1 MKIHLKNLL
10 FKMYVG
16 AASHVHQISF
26 GFDYNNTNLVKSVIT
41 ARPEVV
47 QEYEIAKRLKKLLEE
62 NGASIFA
69 SYLFSERVVG
79 RNQKDGTTYT
89 LLDFVA
95 HKFMSP
101 GFWSILAPSDEAMN
115 FIINEKLIPGE
126 DQNPI
131 FDNLLFTHIGT
142 VAQGF
147 FRPLISGSIEFP
159 VITANWKIIK
169 IDDIDTIFETKLN
182 ITNIEGFPSKTGPNV
197 YVIDG
202 FLINENIDDD
212 ALAKIFKN

>member
-1 MKIHLKNLL
+1 
-10 FKMYVG
+10 MYVG
-16 AASHVHQISF
+16 GANRIHQISF
-26 GFDYNNTNLVKSVIT
+26 GFDYNDTNRVKSVVK
-41 ARPEVV
+41 ARPAVV
-47 QEYEIAKRLKKLLEE
+47 KEYEIAKRIKKLLEE

-79 RNQKDGTTYT
+79 RNQKDGTSYT

-95 HKFMSP
+95 HNFLAP
-101 GFWSILAPSDEAMN
+101 GFWSIFAPSDETMN
-115 FIINEKLIPGE
+115 FIINEKLMPGE

-131 FDNLLFTHIGT
+131 FDNLLFAHIGT
-142 VAQGF
+142 VSQGF

-159 VITANWKIIK
+159 VIKANWKIIK
-169 IDDIDTIFETKLN
+169 IDDIDIVSETNLD
-182 ITNIEGFPSKTGPNV
+182 ITNIEGFPSKTGPGV

-212 ALAKIFKN
+212 ALANIFKN